1 MNKLVYIA
9 SPLSGDTGRNIV
21 FARQACRYAIACGN
35 TPFAPHLIYPQLLDD
50 NDPSERRLGLDMGNR
65 MLELCDELWLCGE
78 NISPGMEAECILA
91 QELGIPVLKVSSQ
104 DILTVG
110 FSPTKGVE
118 MSMG

>member
-9 SPLSGDTGRNIV
+9 SPLSGDTEQNIL

-35 TPFAPHLIYPQLLDD
+35 TPFAPHLIYPQILDD

-78 NISPGMEAECILA
+78 HISPGMEGEREFAR
-91 QELGIPVLKVSSQ
+91 ELGIPVLEVSAQ
-104 DILTVG
+104 DILSVD